1 MSNTSSIFAVFSVL
15 VGVMLFGIWSNIH
28 AYAQQSSSPT
38 LSASSPPTG
47 DSLSTTTISPELK
60 AKICDPSNPS
70 LKVVNTTESHI
81 CGIPKTIKPPSLSAS
96 PPISTVSSS
105 TQKTTIKPTPAASVA
120 APKQQQQ
127 QIATTNNNTVSRST
141 GGATGATMAPVSNP
155 INRSLSTSPSN
166 IAPQVNA
173 ISQQQQQQQQPVTG
187 INSTAGQ
194 NYTLAA
200 TSPVV
205 TSDKLL
211 YLGYH
216 GTTSPAHGSSG
227 PKDKSSS
234 SDTKP
239 RTHHSTRSISD
250 SSPKDK
256 HSSDTK
262 PSTPHIR
269 ISATDNDSRE
279 KKTKTSTTKLDRT
292 DSINDDSGSK
302 HKSGSSA
309 TESSSHTDDGS
320 ESRSSDL
327 ASGIKNKVDSI
338 IRNTLGEVRHN
349 LFGFSDDDGF

>member
-127 QIATTNNNTVSRST
+127 QIATTNNNST
-141 GGATGATMAPVSNP
+141 IIPASQLPKQTGNTAGGKGTTTAANIPLVLRPLSGGACPSGYHLVSGVTCIKDVTSTRTRKTTTVPPPTAAPVRNVSNK
-155 INRSLSTSPSN
+155 SLSSPPT
-166 IAPQVNA
+166 IAPQVSA
-173 ISQQQQQQQQPVTG
+173 INKQQQQQLLTVSNG
-187 INSTAGQ
+187 TAGQ
-194 NYTLAA
+194 NYTFASS
-200 TSPVV
+200 SPVV
-205 TSDKLL
+205 ASDKLM

-216 GTTSPAHGSSG
+216 GSSSTS
-227 PKDKSSS
+227 DSSS
-234 SDTKP
+234 S
-239 RTHHSTRSISD
+239 
-250 SSPKDK
+250 KDK
-256 HSSDTK
+256 Q
-262 PSTPHIR
+262 
-269 ISATDNDSRE
+269 
-279 KKTKTSTTKLDRT
+279 
-292 DSINDDSGSK
+292 
-302 HKSGSSA
+302 
-309 TESSSHTDDGS
+309 
-320 ESRSSDL
+320 
-327 ASGIKNKVDSI
+327 
-338 IRNTLGEVRHN
+338 
-349 LFGFSDDDGF
+349 FSYQIA